1 MARILIVDDSALSR
15 RLLRRIV
22 ESAGHQVSE
31 AADGVAALESY
42 FLERPDLVFLDLT
55 MPGIHGLDVVEQLRK
70 LDLAARVI
78 VASADI
84 QTFTRE
90 LALERGA
97 LNFVTKPFSAAP
109 VLAALEAALASSPGG
124 TR

>member
-1 MARILIVDDSALSR
+1 MARILIIDDSALSR

-55 MPGIHGLDVVEQLRK
+55 MPGMHGLDVLEQLRK
-70 LDLAARVI
+70 LDPAARVI

-97 LNFVTKPFSAAP
+97 LHFVTKPFSAAP

>member
-1 MARILIVDDSALSR
+1 MARSFIVDDSALSR

-70 LDLAARVI
+70 LDPTARVI

-109 VLAALEAALASSPGG
+109 VLAALEAALASPPGR

>member
-55 MPGIHGLDVVEQLRK
+55 MPGLHGLDVLEQLRK
-70 LDLAARVI
+70 LDPAARVI

-84 QTFTRE
+84 QTFTHE

-109 VLAALEAALASSPGG
+109 VLAALEAALASPPGG